1 MKMNMSKDFY
11 KELNNFI
18 PGFSMGFI
26 RSIISHPFEMLKLK
40 TQMNIKENIFKN
52 LFKGIHLSILTNS
65 FERGIQ
71 FYYFKQINEKLNNIL
86 LSSLYSSLIST
97 TISLPYNIILL
108 KKNILNKSIYIT
120 KTTLFKSSALEYS
133 RNLSGS
139 SIFLYSYNNFKN
151 LNYPIYAASIMST
164 SIVWI
169 ITYPIDN
176 IKNQYIA
183 GNINSIKYINL
194 YNGIQYPLIRSIP
207 SSTIGF
213 YVYEYLDNYLNK

>member
-1 MKMNMSKDFY
+1 MSKDFY

-18 PGFSMGFI
+18 PGFTMGFV

-40 TQMNIKENIFKN
+40 TQMNIKDNIFKN
-52 LFKGIHLSILTNS
+52 LFKGIHLSIITNS

-108 KKNILNKSIYIT
+108 KKNILNKSIFVNKNI
-120 KTTLFKSSALEYS
+120 LFKSSALEYS